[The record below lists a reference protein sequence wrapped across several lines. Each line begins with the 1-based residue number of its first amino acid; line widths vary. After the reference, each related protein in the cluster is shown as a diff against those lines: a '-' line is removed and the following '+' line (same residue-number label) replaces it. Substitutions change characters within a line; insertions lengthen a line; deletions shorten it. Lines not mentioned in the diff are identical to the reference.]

1 MPCHSAKIENAITVS
16 PDTTVEKAM
25 ALLSK
30 EKADF
35 LAVIDDSQKLLGYF
49 SAATLLQNIL
59 PVAVDMS
66 TGLQLDITLGAAPG
80 VAKRL
85 NNAKLTAIQEVMNNK
100 PRVVYSETPTWEG
113 VKILV
118 EHGAPLFITEEGTGK
133 FLGIMT
139 EKSAIED
146 LERSMQ
152 D

>member
-1 MPCHSAKIENAITVS
+1 MPCHSAKIENAITAS
-16 PDTTVEKAM
+16 PDTTVQKAM
-25 ALLSK
+25 TILSK
-30 EKADF
+30 KKADF
-35 LAVIDDSQKLLGYF
+35 LAVVDEDQRLLGYF
-49 SAATLLQNIL
+49 SAATLLHNIL

-66 TGLQLDITLGAAPG
+66 TGLHLDIPLGAAPG

-85 NNAKLTAIQEVMNNK
+85 NNVKSTSIQEVMNNK
-100 PRVVYSETPTWEG
+100 PRIVYSETPTWEG

-118 EHGAPLFITEEGTGK
+118 EHGAPLFITEEDTGK